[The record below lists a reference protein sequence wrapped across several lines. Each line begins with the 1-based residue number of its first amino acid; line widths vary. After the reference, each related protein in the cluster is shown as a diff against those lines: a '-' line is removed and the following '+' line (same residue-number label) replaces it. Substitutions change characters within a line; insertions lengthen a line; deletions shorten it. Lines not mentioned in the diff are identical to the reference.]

1 MMAADPKSV
10 TLWDRD
16 KGKSVEEFMPDH
28 TTTYETRPLR
38 SPVQWLQST
47 PIYDRLYALYQAAPW
62 TTRQIEP
69 FVREYHID
77 MSEFEPRR
85 YRSYADFFVREFK
98 PGARRFPEDPAH
110 MGAPA
115 EARYFG
121 WERFGPEQRFPVKG
135 QSLAAQAILG
145 SAERAKPFLGGP
157 VLLMRLSPVDYHHVH
172 YPDDGRT
179 VDHQRLG
186 RSIWTVTWPAVQN
199 KPDIYVRNER
209 QVNILETK
217 QFGRLG
223 FVEFGALTVGRIVQR
238 HPLDQPFRRGAQKS
252 VFKFGGSAVAI
263 FGEPGAWRPSDD
275 ILEHTP
281 QGMETI
287 VRLGEPVA
295 TSLRATS
302 REAAERRGQGQLA

>member
-1 MMAADPKSV
+1 MAADPKPLK
-10 TLWDRD
+10 LWDRD
-16 KGKSVEEFMPDH
+16 KGKAVEEWMPDNP
-28 TTTYETRPLR
+28 TTYESKPLR

-47 PIYDRLYALYQAAPW
+47 PVYDWLYALYQDAPW

-77 MSEFEPRR
+77 MSEFEPRK
-85 YRSYADFFVREFK
+85 YRSYADFFVREFR
-98 PGARRFPEDPAH
+98 PGVRRFPDDPAQ

-121 WERFGPEQRFPVKG
+121 WERFGPDQRFPIKG
-135 QSLAAQAILG
+135 QSLAAEDILG

-157 VLLMRLSPVDYHHVH
+157 VILMRLAPMDYHHVH

-186 RSIWTVTWPAVQN
+186 RSMWTVTWPAVQN
-199 KPDIYVRNER
+199 KPNIYIRNER
-209 QVNILETK
+209 QVNILQTRH
-217 QFGRLG
+217 FGRLG

-238 HPLDQPFRRGAQKS
+238 HPLDQPFARGAQKA
-252 VFKFGGSAVAI
+252 VFKFGGSAVAV
-263 FGEPGAWRPSDD
+263 FGEPGAWQPADD
-275 ILEHTP
+275 ILAHTP

-295 TSLRATS
+295 RSLRTEAS
-302 REAAERRGQGQLA
+302 RAKSSLSVHHSE

>member
-1 MMAADPKSV
+1 MAAEPKPLK
-10 TLWDRD
+10 LWDRD
-16 KGKSVEEFMPDH
+16 KGTAVEEFMPDH
-28 TTTYETRPLR
+28 QTTYETRPL
-38 SPVQWLQST
+38 SAPGQWLRAT
-47 PIYDRLYALYQAAPW
+47 PLFDKLYALYQDAPW
-62 TTRQIEP
+62 TRRSIEP

-77 MSEFEPRR
+77 MSEFEERR
-85 YRSYADFFVREFK
+85 YRSYADWFVREFK
-98 PGARRFPEDPAH
+98 PGKRRFPGNPAQ

-135 QSLAAQAILG
+135 QSLAAADILG
-145 SAERAKPFLGGP
+145 DAERAKPFLGGP

-179 VDHQRLG
+179 VDHERLG

-199 KPDIYVRNER
+199 KPDIYIRNER
-209 QVNILETK
+209 QVNILQTAH
-217 QFGRLG
+217 FGRLG

-238 HPLDQPFRRGAQKS
+238 HPLDRPFARGAQKS

-263 FGEPGAWRPSDD
+263 FGEPGAWRPADD

-281 QGMETI
+281 EGMETI

-295 TSLRATS
+295 TSLRTTS
-302 REAAERRGQGQLA
+302 RAEAERRPTGQFA

>member
-1 MMAADPKSV
+1 MAVEPKPL

-16 KGKSVEEFMPDH
+16 RGKAVQEFMPDH
-28 TTTYETRPLR
+28 RTTYETRPR
-38 SPVQWLQST
+38 RAPSQWLRAT
-47 PIYDRLYALYQAAPW
+47 PLFDKLYALYQSAPW
-62 TTRQIEP
+62 TTRSIAP
-69 FVREYHID
+69 FVREYRID

-98 PGARRFPEDPAH
+98 PGARRYPDEPAV

-121 WERFGPEQRFPVKG
+121 WERFDADQRFPVKG
-135 QSLAAQAILG
+135 QSLAAPDILG

-157 VLLMRLSPVDYHHVH
+157 VLLGRLSPVDYHHVH

-179 VDHQRLG
+179 LDHQRLG
-186 RSIWTVTWPAVQN
+186 RSIWTVAWTAVQD
-199 KPDIYVRNER
+199 KPDIYIHNER
-209 QVNILETK
+209 QVNIVETR

-223 FVEFGALTVGRIVQR
+223 FVEFGALTVGRIAQT
-238 HPLDQPFRRGAQKS
+238 HPLDRPFARGAQKS

-263 FGEPGAWRPSDD
+263 FGEPGAWRPEAD
-275 ILEHTP
+275 ILANTP

-295 TSLRATS
+295 RRLRA
-302 REAAERRGQGQLA
+302 GP